1 MDVQSVFTLKTG
13 RANIDN
19 MSIQW
24 TFIAGYLYFE
34 VAVVIIMI
42 LPIFSPRRW
51 NQFFHSRLFSM
62 FREYAAVYFYVF
74 IGVLCLFLFDAIREM
89 KKYSHSN
96 DAGAH
101 AHLASEMKTSVKLFR
116 AQRNFYITG
125 FAIFLSFVIRRLV
138 SMLIIQD
145 ELSKKAEKIIKEAEA
160 TVKLAKETVI
170 ANTLEGSAKNHEE
183 LVSQLEETR
192 NLLKEEQSK
201 AKNLEEE
208 VNIWKSKYQEQVE
221 AKNQ

>member
-1 MDVQSVFTLKTG
+1 
-13 RANIDN
+13 

-51 NQFFHSRLFSM
+51 NQFFKSRLFAM
-62 FREYAAVYFYVF
+62 FREHAAIYFYVLL
-74 IGVLCLFLFDAIREM
+74 GVLCLFLFDAIREM
-89 KKYSHSN
+89 RKYSHSM
-96 DAGAH
+96 DGANV
-101 AHLASEMKTSVKLFR
+101 HLQSEMKNSVKLFR

-138 SMLIIQD
+138 TMLIIQD

-160 TVKLAKETVI
+160 TVKLAKETVL
-170 ANTLEGSAKNHEE
+170 ANKLEGSANSHEE
-183 LVSQLEETR
+183 LVAQLEETR

-208 VNIWKSKYQEQVE
+208 VNVWKSKYQEHID
-221 AKNQ
+221 ANNQ